1 MKLLVRLLGVAIL
14 LQSAAAASAQNERS
28 PAGSVTRSAV
38 SGAPSDTDP
47 LAAIRRY
54 VAEHLST
61 DEAEIQV
68 RPAGAIP
75 IGFEVLAVKE
85 AAPGVLLGRATFLLT
100 VKRRGGAVGSRWSTA
115 DVSWS
120 HPVWVARRSLKRLAV
135 IGPEDLELRTLLL
148 TQTGHPFPEDREAIV
163 GKRIVRGIEAGTPVR
178 LDLLEPAPVIV
189 RGAPVTLV
197 VESVGVRITTTGQAK
212 EDGFAGK
219 SIAVMNL
226 DSRKVVYGEVVD
238 SSTVRIPLQ

>member
-85 AAPGVLLGRATFLLT
+85 
-100 VKRRGGAVGSRWSTA
+100 
-115 DVSWS
+115 
-120 HPVWVARRSLKRLAV
+120 
-135 IGPEDLELRTLLL
+135 
-148 TQTGHPFPEDREAIV
+148 
-163 GKRIVRGIEAGTPVR
+163 
-178 LDLLEPAPVIV
+178 
-189 RGAPVTLV
+189 
-197 VESVGVRITTTGQAK
+197 
-212 EDGFAGK
+212 
-219 SIAVMNL
+219 
-226 DSRKVVYGEVVD
+226 
-238 SSTVRIPLQ
+238 